1 MAHISNVPYINNT
14 NIDYL
19 ISSLNNALYMK
30 YGNSLESFN
39 ILVVGGSALALKY
52 SYRATVDIDADITFK
67 YELSSCIQSIAC
79 ANNIPIIHSV
89 FSIKDTANMASAS
102 CQALDYILSS
112 LAKKFESPIF
122 FACRNIHHTTTS
134 VATDCFLIDSMDYGF
149 SADDENDNMP
159 WLIPY
164 VLGKWSKTDTS
175 NLVDDLIGCVER
187 SDEDSK
193 FYEEG
198 NLFPYSLYRV
208 SDFEQFKHE
217 LSRFSRM
224 VAERFNLATKGIDL
238 KPHVSSSAPVT
249 DTELF
254 EEMTLN
260 VSDIKLPDTIKGD
273 VAIPSFVKKQVKQNC
288 LKHIRIYDDNV
299 VSKEDAS
306 IVIYLRSLGVKTV
319 LCKKKKVTE

>member
-1 MAHISNVPYINNT
+1 MR
-14 NIDYL
+14 
-19 ISSLNNALYMK
+19 
-30 YGNSLESFN
+30 G
-39 ILVVGGSALALKY
+39 
-52 SYRATVDIDADITFK
+52 VDIAKLRESTYNVLSYCFDTGAVYYLTTK
-67 YELSSCIQSIAC
+67 SGELQCVIPMEFGKSEILDVNLNYSGV
-79 ANNIPIIHSV
+79 IPIIHSV
-89 FSIKDTANMASAS
+89 FSIKDTANMTSAV

-112 LAKKFESPIF
+112 LVKKFESPIF
-122 FACRNIHHTTTS
+122 FACRNIHHTITS
-134 VATDCFLIDSMDYGF
+134 VATDCFLIDSMNYGI

-193 FYEEG
+193 FYAEG

-224 VAERFNLATKGIDL
+224 VAERFNLATKGVDL

-249 DTELF
+249 DTEVF

-299 VSKEDAS
+299 VSKEDAP

-319 LCKKKKVTE
+319 LCKKKKVLEQVD